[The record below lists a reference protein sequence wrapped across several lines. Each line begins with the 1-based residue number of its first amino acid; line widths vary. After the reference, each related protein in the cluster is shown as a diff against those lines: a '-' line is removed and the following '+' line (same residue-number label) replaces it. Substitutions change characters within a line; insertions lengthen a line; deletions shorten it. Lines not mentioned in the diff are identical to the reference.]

1 MITNEYLK
9 RVYDSV
15 EKRDPDQPEF
25 LQAVREVFESLQL
38 VVDKHPE
45 WEKAS
50 LIERFVEPERVI
62 TFRVPWVDDNGKVQ
76 VNRGYRVQFNS
87 AIGPYKGGLRFHPS
101 VNLSVIKF
109 LGFEQI
115 LKNSLTTLPMGGGK
129 GGSDFDPKGKSDA
142 EVMRFCQSCELNI
155 SSENRGKWLHICW
168 SAKEALFKAIPETG
182 IDFREHLHIVPALLT
197 EEGYLSA
204 WETRTEAT
212 KAYTV
217 WYRIYDDF
225 VLVCTVPLQ

>member
-1 MITNEYLK
+1 MPFHEHISTKFGATIVLWQLTENEQTIATLL
-9 RVYDSV
+9 S
-15 EKRDPDQPEF
+15 EKER
-25 LQAVREVFESLQL
+25 
-38 VVDKHPE
+38 
-45 WEKAS
+45 S
-50 LIERFVEPERVI
+50 LI
-62 TFRVPWVDDNGKVQ
+62 DSQ
-76 VNRGYRVQFNS
+76 
-87 AIGPYKGGLRFHPS
+87 
-101 VNLSVIKF
+101 NLS
-109 LGFEQI
+109 
-115 LKNSLTTLPMGGGK
+115 P
-129 GGSDFDPKGKSDA
+129 
-142 EVMRFCQSCELNI
+142 ELNI

>member
-1 MITNEYLK
+1 MPFHEHISTKFGATIVLWQLTENEQTIATLL
-9 RVYDSV
+9 S
-15 EKRDPDQPEF
+15 EKER
-25 LQAVREVFESLQL
+25 
-38 VVDKHPE
+38 
-45 WEKAS
+45 S
-50 LIERFVEPERVI
+50 LI
-62 TFRVPWVDDNGKVQ
+62 DSQ
-76 VNRGYRVQFNS
+76 
-87 AIGPYKGGLRFHPS
+87 
-101 VNLSVIKF
+101 NLS
-109 LGFEQI
+109 
-115 LKNSLTTLPMGGGK
+115 
-129 GGSDFDPKGKSDA
+129 PK
-142 EVMRFCQSCELNI
+142 RFCKPHLLRKSGHISISHTKEWVAVAYHPFLPIGIDIERIGEKIEKVAPRVFNAPELNI

>member
-1 MITNEYLK
+1 MPFHEHISTKFGATIVLWQLTENEQTIATLL
-9 RVYDSV
+9 S
-15 EKRDPDQPEF
+15 EKER
-25 LQAVREVFESLQL
+25 
-38 VVDKHPE
+38 
-45 WEKAS
+45 S
-50 LIERFVEPERVI
+50 LI
-62 TFRVPWVDDNGKVQ
+62 DSQ
-76 VNRGYRVQFNS
+76 
-87 AIGPYKGGLRFHPS
+87 
-101 VNLSVIKF
+101 NLS
-109 LGFEQI
+109 
-115 LKNSLTTLPMGGGK
+115 
-129 GGSDFDPKGKSDA
+129 PK
-142 EVMRFCQSCELNI
+142 RFCERAASRLSLNRIKETLNDDITYTAEGKPHLLRKSGHISISHTKEWVAVAYHPFLPIGIDIERIGEKIEKVAPRVFNAPELNI

-197 EEGYLSA
+197 EEVYLSA